1 VLKQSLA
8 LLATTQSLHPL
19 QLLQLA
25 LLKQLSTLV
34 TPLMVAL
41 VLVTL

>member
-8 LLATTQSLHPL
+8 LLATTQSLLPL

-34 TPLMVAL
+34 TPSTVAL
-41 VLVTL
+41 VLIH